1 MSVIISL
8 IPSSAAFGRDRT
20 SDGAIR
26 AAGTSAALVRKAH
39 PPSPAPPE
47 AGVSLRCRIRMHRIV
62 PLLLVPAALGAQAPS
77 SAPRSEPLVTRR
89 DFAVAGGV
97 LAASALL
104 SLLDDDVHRAVQ
116 DSSVQSSR
124 GLRNGVKVFNHLQET
139 YLTVGGLATWGIG
152 RLTKQRAVAD
162 VGFHVAEAVFMASA
176 ASQLIRGPLGR
187 ARPTTNGG
195 TDQYEFH
202 PFKGFREFEYRAFP
216 SIHSSSGFAAA
227 TVVAR
232 EVAERWPA
240 QKGWV
245 GPVAYALA
253 ATPGLSRI
261 YMGKHWMSDVVMGA
275 AVGIIA
281 GQRVVTYN
289 HRNPNNR
296 VNRLFLGKGAVQESS
311 MIRIGVERR
320 F

>member
-1 MSVIISL
+1 M
-8 IPSSAAFGRDRT
+8 P
-20 SDGAIR
+20 
-26 AAGTSAALVRKAH
+26 H
-39 PPSPAPPE
+39 
-47 AGVSLRCRIRMHRIV
+47 RCRTRIH
-62 PLLLVPAALGAQAPS
+62 LLALLALATPAAIGAQTSVPTPE
-77 SAPRSEPLVTRR
+77 PRSEPLLTRR

-104 SLLDDDVHRAVQ
+104 SLLDLEVHRAFQ
-116 DSSVQSSR
+116 DSSVQSNQ
-124 GLRNGVKVFNHLQET
+124 GLRNSVKAFNHLQET

-152 RLTKQRAVAD
+152 RLTKQRTVAD
-162 VGFHVAEAVFMASA
+162 MGFHVAEAVFMASA
-176 ASQLIRGPLGR
+176 ASQLVRGPLGR

-195 TDQYEFH
+195 SDQYHFH

-227 TVVAR
+227 TVITR

-253 ATPGLSRI
+253 ATPGLSRM
-261 YMGKHWMSDVVMGA
+261 YLGQHWMSDVVMGA
-275 AVGIIA
+275 AVGVIA
-281 GQRVVTYN
+281 GQRVVAYN

-296 VNRLFLGKGAVQESS
+296 VNRLFLGKTSVQESP
-311 MIRIGVERR
+311 MVRIGIERK

>member
-1 MSVIISL
+1 MPARSTVHSL
-8 IPSSAAFGRDRT
+8 ALAASLLPSLA
-20 SDGAIR
+20 
-26 AAGTSAALVRKAH
+26 
-39 PPSPAPPE
+39 
-47 AGVSLRCRIRMHRIV
+47 
-62 PLLLVPAALGAQAPS
+62 GAQDSIPA
-77 SAPRSEPLVTRR
+77 RVEREPLVTRR
-89 DFAVAGGV
+89 DLLAAGGV

-104 SLLDDDVHRAVQ
+104 TIWDRDVYRAFQ
-116 DSSVQSSR
+116 DSSVQDNRSLRR
-124 GLRNGVKVFNHLQET
+124 GVDAFNYLQET
-139 YLTVGGLATWGIG
+139 YLTVGGLAAWGVG
-152 RLTKQRAVAD
+152 RLTRQRTVAD
-162 VGFHVAEAVFMASA
+162 IGFHVAEAVFVASA
-176 ASQLIRGPLGR
+176 ASQLVRGPLGR

-195 TDQYEFH
+195 ADQYVFQ

-227 TVVAR
+227 TVITR

-253 ATPGLSRI
+253 ATPGLSRM
-261 YMGKHWMSDVVMGA
+261 YLGQHWMSDVVMGA

-289 HRNPNNR
+289 HRNPGNA
-296 VNRLFLGKGAVQESS
+296 VNRFFLGRAATVDPPVLRFG
-311 MIRIGVERR
+311 IERK

>member
-1 MSVIISL
+1 M
-8 IPSSAAFGRDRT
+8 IPVALAAQDPAPSAARR
-20 SDGAIR
+20 
-26 AAGTSAALVRKAH
+26 
-39 PPSPAPPE
+39 
-47 AGVSLRCRIRMHRIV
+47 
-62 PLLLVPAALGAQAPS
+62 
-77 SAPRSEPLVTRR
+77 EPLITRR
-89 DFAVAGGV
+89 DFLAAGGV

-104 SLLDDDVHRAVQ
+104 SLWDVDVHRAVQ
-116 DSSVQSSR
+116 DSGVQGNR
-124 GLRNGVKVFNHLQET
+124 TLRNGVKGFNYLQET
-139 YLTVGGLATWGIG
+139 YLTVGGLAAYGIG
-152 RLTKQRAVAD
+152 RVTKQRAVAD
-162 VGFHVAEAVFMASA
+162 IGFHVAEAVFVAST
-176 ASQLIRGPLGR
+176 ASQLVRGPLGR

-227 TVVAR
+227 TVITR

-253 ATPGLSRI
+253 ATPGLSRV
-261 YMGKHWMSDVVMGA
+261 YLGQHWMSDVVMGA

-296 VNRLFLGKGAVQESS
+296 VNRFFLGKSETSDTPLL
-311 MIRIGVERR
+311 RIGVERK

>member
-1 MSVIISL
+1 V
-8 IPSSAAFGRDRT
+8 P
-20 SDGAIR
+20 
-26 AAGTSAALVRKAH
+26 
-39 PPSPAPPE
+39 
-47 AGVSLRCRIRMHRIV
+47 LRCRRIIHS
-62 PLLLVPAALGAQAPS
+62 LALVASVTPVALAAQSPDPQA
-77 SAPRSEPLVTRR
+77 ARREPMVTKR

-104 SLLDDDVHRAVQ
+104 SLLDVEVHEAFQ
-116 DSSVQSSR
+116 DSSVQGSR
-124 GLRNGVKVFNHLQET
+124 SLRNGVKAFNYLQET
-139 YLTVGGLATWGIG
+139 YLTIGGIATWGIG
-152 RLTKQRAVAD
+152 RLTKQPAVAD
-162 VGFHVAEAVFMASA
+162 IGFHVAEAVFVASA
-176 ASQLIRGPLGR
+176 ASQLVRGPLGR
-187 ARPTTNGG
+187 ARPTTNEGS
-195 TDQYEFH
+195 DQYHFH

-227 TVVAR
+227 TVVTR

-253 ATPGLSRI
+253 ATPGLSRM
-261 YMGKHWMSDVVMGA
+261 YLGQHWMSDVVMGA

-281 GQRVVTYN
+281 GQRVVAYN

-296 VNRLFLGKGAVQESS
+296 VNRLFLGQTDVQASQQ
-311 MIRIGVERR
+311 IRVGIERK